1 MSEIIGTLIK
11 MGIALFLV
19 AIVVV
24 LGAKGFKSS
33 ELAAEQQRLATI
45 VSNIKTLYANSSNYD
60 GLTTDVAIQAG
71 IFPKDMVSGT
81 SVYNKWKGA
90 VTVTG
95 SGNTFS
101 VTYAGVPKDACINLL
116 SNFKDGSLVGITVNG
131 NALSTV
137 PPTPAQAAA
146 ACNQDTNTI
155 EWSFH

>member
-45 VSNIKTLYANSSNYD
+45 VSNVKILYANSPNYN
-60 GLTTDVAIQAG
+60 GLNTSVAIKAG
-71 IFPKDMVSGT
+71 VFPKDMVSGT

-90 VTVTG
+90 VKVSG
-95 SGNTFS
+95 SGNTFTIS
-101 VTYAGVPKDACINLL
+101 YAGVPKDACINLL
-116 SNFKDGSLVGITVNG
+116 SNFKDGSLINVKVNG
-131 NALSTV
+131 KALSTV
-137 PPTPAQAAA
+137 PPTPAQATV
-146 ACNQDTNTI
+146 ACNKDSNTI